1 MVELKDATL
10 TVGGQTLFANLSV
23 MAMNGKLT
31 IITGLHGTGK
41 TTLLRVMM
49 GFIGLDEGLVS
60 IDGELLTPL
69 SATTFRR
76 SMVYLPQAVVPSPP
90 AFIPYTDDMEVAWI
104 MDDGQWTMDNGE
116 WAMDNDA
123 QKVENGEWLAVGEG
137 GDYDGK
143 RIVIAD
149 DPGPELLGRLK
160 QAAADGLTVVVA
172 SRRDEYLRAANT
184 VYVLSEE

>member
-10 TVGGQTLFANLSV
+10 TVDGQTLFTNLSV

-41 TTLLRVMM
+41 TTLLRAMM
-49 GFIGLDEGLVS
+49 GFIGLDQGLVS

-76 SMVYLPQAVVPSPP
+76 SMVYLPQAVEPSPST
-90 AFIPYTDDMEVAWI
+90 FIPDTDDMEVAWA
-104 MDDGQWTMDNGE
+104 MDGVKSGE
-116 WAMDNDA
+116 WN
-123 QKVENGEWLAVGEG
+123 VETGARKEEDGLWQVGSEA

-184 VYVLSEE
+184 VYELRVKSEEI